1 VPLFFVI
8 SGLVMIL
15 SSAALPLE
23 PSGAKVFMRR
33 RLLRVVPLYWLATSI
48 KVAFALL
55 VPAVVLHNH
64 FDLVFAIKSYLFVPS
79 FNLEGEVRPIHGVG
93 WTLLH
98 EMFFYLAFA
107 AAMALRVRPL
117 WWVSALIT
125 ALCFAGALW
134 PPQSAGL
141 TVVMHPVNLCFVVGM
156 WVGWG
161 LQRGARERAAVVAC
175 ALFVVAAVAPALGG
189 GGAESLLPSPAVIVV
204 AISFLLLA
212 SWRMPRAAK
221 WPIALGN
228 SSYAL
233 YLFHPFFT
241 PPILLLAHKLAPN
254 SPVSL
259 QIALAV
265 LSVLVLSHL
274 LHLWVEQPLVRRAQS
289 LGR

>member
-1 VPLFFVI
+1 VAVWHFGEIGVPLFFVI

-15 SSAALPLE
+15 SSTALPLE

-98 EMFFYLAFA
+98 EMFLYLAFA

-125 ALCFAGALW
+125 VLCIAGALW

-175 ALFVVAAVAPALGG
+175 ALFVVAAVAPALRGG
-189 GGAESLLPSPAVIVV
+189 AAESLLPSPAVIVL
-204 AISFLLLA
+204 AISLF
-212 SWRMPRAAK
+212 
-221 WPIALGN
+221 ALG
-228 SSYAL
+228 
-233 YLFHPFFT
+233 F
-241 PPILLLAHKLAPN
+241 LAHAACCE
-254 SPVSL
+254 VAHCVG
-259 QIALAV
+259 Q
-265 LSVLVLSHL
+265 
-274 LHLWVEQPLVRRAQS
+274 QLVRAVFVPPVFHATHFVVGAQAATQHPRVVADRA
-289 LGR
+289 GRAVGAGAVPSAAPVG